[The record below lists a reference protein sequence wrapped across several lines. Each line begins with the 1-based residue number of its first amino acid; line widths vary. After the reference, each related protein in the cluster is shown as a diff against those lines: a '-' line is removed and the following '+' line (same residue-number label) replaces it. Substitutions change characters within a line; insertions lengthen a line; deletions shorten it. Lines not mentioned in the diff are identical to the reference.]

1 MLTKQFNK
9 VNDFPGN
16 CLINSN
22 SPIEFNTRIY
32 EYDNFLPYTLNH
44 IWPIHTMRCLVIKFH
59 IKIFCVWDRIWPHND
74 TTSYT
79 RKR

>member
-32 EYDNFLPYTLNH
+32 EYDNFLSYTLNH
-44 IWPIHTMRCLVIKFH
+44 IWPIHTS
-59 IKIFCVWDRIWPHND
+59 WDV
-74 TTSYT
+74 
-79 RKR
+79 